1 MKRFSKYLAVALL
14 SVAVIYFA
22 FFYRIP
28 DLYITKPGPV
38 ADAMEMVSVADSSP
52 KSDSEILVT
61 TVKRKQGTVFTLIKA
76 LIHPY
81 QNFSKET
88 QNYETVRQ
96 DSRDVQQAFMANSK
110 QTAVTEAFRL
120 AEKEKELEFIGI
132 RIMNIN
138 RDVQALESLRIN
150 DVILSI
156 NGEKVSPNA
165 LAKLPQKLRGAQTEL
180 VVAREGKKQELS
192 IPQVTRSGY
201 LLNGVLAVTTN
212 EPIRINSKGFGG
224 PSAGAMLTLSIYQQ
238 ITGQDLLNGRT
249 VAGTGT
255 IEANGSVGLVGG
267 IPQKV
272 YAAHHSQADI
282 FFVPYLGNE
291 EGTFSTNYFE
301 ARKVAADIQTEMKVV
316 PVGNMTDII
325 EYLKVHA

>member
-1 MKRFSKYLAVALL
+1 MKKFSKYFVIALL
-14 SVAVIYFA
+14 SVVVVYFA

-38 ADAMEMVSVADSSP
+38 ADAMEMVSVADHTS

-61 TVKRKQGTVFTLIKA
+61 TVKREQGTVFKLIRA

-81 QNFSKET
+81 QNLTKER
-88 QNYETVRQ
+88 QNYETVKQ
-96 DSRDVQQAFMANSK
+96 DSRDVQRAFMENSK
-110 QTAVTEAFRL
+110 QTAVMEAHRL
-120 AEKEKELEFIGI
+120 AEKEKELDFVGI
-132 RIMNIN
+132 RVMNIN
-138 RDVQALESLRIN
+138 RDVQNLNSLRIN

-156 NGEKVSPNA
+156 NGEAVTPSA
-165 LAKLPQKLRGAQTEL
+165 LALLPQKLRAARTEL
-180 VVAREGKKQELS
+180 VVAREGNKQELS
-192 IPQVTRSGY
+192 IPRITRSGY
-201 LLNGVLAVTTN
+201 LLNGVLAVTAN
-212 EPIRINSKGFGG
+212 ESISINSKGFGG
-224 PSAGAMLTLSIYQQ
+224 PSAGAMLTLSVYQQ

-255 IEANGSVGLVGG
+255 IETNGSVGLVGG

-272 YAAHHSQADI
+272 YAAHNSQADI

-301 ARKVAADIQTEMKVV
+301 ARKVAEDIQTEMKIV
-316 PVGNMTDII
+316 PVGDMADII
-325 EYLKVHA
+325 EYLELNG

>member
-1 MKRFSKYLAVALL
+1 MKRFSKYFVIGLL

-38 ADAMEMVSVADSSP
+38 ADAMEMVSVADSAS

-81 QNFSKET
+81 QNLSKES
-88 QNYETVRQ
+88 QNYEAVRQ

-120 AEKEKELEFIGI
+120 AEKEKELEFTGI
-132 RIMNIN
+132 RVMTIN
-138 RDVQALESLRIN
+138 RDVQALEELRIN

-156 NGEKVSPNA
+156 NGEKATPGA
-165 LAKLPQKLRGAQTEL
+165 LATLPQRLRAAQTEL

-192 IPQVTRSGY
+192 IPRITRSGY
-201 LLNGVLAVTTN
+201 LLNGVLAVTAN
-212 EPIRINSKGFGG
+212 ESVRINSKGFGG

-255 IEANGSVGLVGG
+255 IEANGNVGLVGG

-272 YAAHHSQADI
+272 YAAHHSQAEI

-301 ARKVAADIQTEMKVV
+301 ARKVAADIHSEMTIV
-316 PVGNMTDII
+316 PVGDMADII
-325 EYLKVHA
+325 EYLEMNT